1 MGLPELKHVSFY
13 FFIFIL
19 HLSLRSFR
27 AHPMTISGL
36 IYVMLDCGIVECVS
50 IDEVD
55 IMCHGLDLLLNAILL
70 LSFIELCLVCFQISF
85 TMTLLDFC
93 WLIRKLPS
101 YVHLALC
108 WGDWHCD

>member
-1 MGLPELKHVSFY
+1 MYNQKQKSNINLRKKHKTAD
-13 FFIFIL
+13 
-19 HLSLRSFR
+19 R
-27 AHPMTISGL
+27 
-36 IYVMLDCGIVECVS
+36 VS